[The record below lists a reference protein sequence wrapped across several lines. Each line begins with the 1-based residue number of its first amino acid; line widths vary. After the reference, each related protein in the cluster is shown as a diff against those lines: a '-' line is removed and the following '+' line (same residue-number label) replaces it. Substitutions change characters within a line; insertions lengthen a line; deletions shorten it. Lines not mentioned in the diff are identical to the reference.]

1 MTDTHTSSQYL
12 LRSIALDKPAVAAV
26 WLIKSKPHCKNQ
38 QQQKKYSTN
47 HFFVKAMQQRW
58 TEAQP

>member
-47 HFFVKAMQQRW
+47 HFFVKAMQQR
-58 TEAQP
+58 